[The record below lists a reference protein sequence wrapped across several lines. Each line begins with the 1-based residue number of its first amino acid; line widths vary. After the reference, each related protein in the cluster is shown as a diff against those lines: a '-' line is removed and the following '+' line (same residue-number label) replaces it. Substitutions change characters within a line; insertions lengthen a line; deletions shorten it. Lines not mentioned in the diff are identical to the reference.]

1 MRKKYNLSIAKSV
14 DSCSTMSEVLET
26 TVSRMPNH
34 VFLINGNKK
43 ITYSKEEEDY
53 TVIIYYSG
61 TKDVDKFVFNDDL
74 INKFLNL
81 CDQADIRTIRQLI

>member
-1 MRKKYNLSIAKSV
+1 
-14 DSCSTMSEVLET
+14 MSFFKIPSKNSFNSAT
-26 TVSRMPNH
+26 
-34 VFLINGNKK
+34 LINLDHIKK